1 MSYFDFLPYL
11 SMAVCVVVFLI
22 GFSKLKNMNSDEKY
36 KLNMYQDLIPNI
48 KEISET
54 TQGNI
59 SKDIDTNKQFLIAAV
74 KDLKDVLE
82 KNDSA
87 TSERLHSQD
96 KELGKMTEQL
106 KPLESLTEIE
116 KVLTNSSKRGQFG
129 EWSAEGLLEAYGLHE
144 GVHFYTQ
151 KQMDGEKKRP
161 DFTIMLPEN
170 KKVNMDSKFPYVNY
184 ANMISEDDPDRKEKY
199 GKEFLKDVKE
209 HIKQLSG
216 KEYVNPQEGTL
227 DFVIMYLPVETLY
240 MYLLEKDS
248 SIIEFANERNVQ
260 ICSPTSLGPM
270 LRIVRS
276 AIKSIYMKEQSEE
289 IIKSVNNVVFQMD
302 YYIKEQ
308 EKLGVKIYAAAD
320 QFEVVSG
327 KRTRLFQKSLTDLVA
342 LPSAQESLDSSDA
355 DRD

>member
-1 MSYFDFLPYL
+1 MSYFDFLPYVC
-11 SMAVCVVVFLI
+11 MAVFSVVFLI
-22 GFSKLKNMNSDEKY
+22 GMSKLKNINSDEKH
-36 KLNMYQDLIPNI
+36 KLNMYQDLIPSI
-48 KEISET
+48 KEISDA

-59 SKDIDTNKQFLIAAV
+59 SKNMDTNKQFLIEAV
-74 KDLKDVLE
+74 KDLKHVVE

-87 TSERLHSQD
+87 TSQRLHSQD
-96 KELGKMTEQL
+96 KELGKMNEQL
-106 KPLESLTEIE
+106 KPLESLTEIQ

-129 EWSAEGLLEAYGLHE
+129 EWSAEGLLEAYGLQE

-170 KKVNMDSKFPYVNY
+170 KKVNMDSKFPHVNY
-184 ANMISEDDPDRKEKY
+184 ANMMSEDDPERKEKY

-227 DFVIMYLPVETLY
+227 DFVIMYLPVDGLY

-248 SIIEFANERNVQ
+248 SIIEFANEKNVQ

-276 AIKSIYMKEQSEE
+276 AIKSIYMKEQSQE
-289 IIKSVNNVVFQMD
+289 IIKSVNNVLFQMD

-308 EKLGVKIYAAAD
+308 EKLGAKIYAAAD
-320 QFEVVSG
+320 QFEVVTG

-355 DRD
+355 DTD

>member
-11 SMAVCVVVFLI
+11 SMAVCGVLFLI
-22 GFSKLKNMNSDEKY
+22 AMWRLKNMNSDEKY
-36 KLNMYQDLIPNI
+36 KLNMYEDLIPNI
-48 KEISET
+48 KQISDATE
-54 TQGNI
+54 GNI

-74 KDLKDVLE
+74 KDLKEVVE
-82 KNDSA
+82 KNG
-87 TSERLHSQD
+87 ERLHSQD

-106 KPLESLTEIE
+106 KPLESLTEIQ

-129 EWSAEGLLEAYGLHE
+129 EWSAEGLLEAYGLQE

-170 KKVNMDSKFPYVNY
+170 KKVNMDSKFPHVNY
-184 ANMISEDDPDRKEKY
+184 ANMTSEDDPERKEKY

-227 DFVIMYLPVETLY
+227 DFVIMYLPVDGLY
-240 MYLLEKDS
+240 MYLLQKDS
-248 SIIEFANERNVQ
+248 SIIEFANEKNVQ

-276 AIKSIYMKEQSEE
+276 AIKSIYMKEQSQE
-289 IIKSVNNVVFQMD
+289 IIKSVNNVLFQMD

-308 EKLGVKIYAAAD
+308 DKLGAKIYAAAD
-320 QFEVVSG
+320 QFEVVTG